1 MVIVINSVIGEF
13 SWVDFTWLAAST
25 VRSQVSDYSQ
35 LSDHRCPITANC
47 PIKLFDYTCTE
58 WLVKYKGAD
67 APITFEEIVTV
78 MISLVITVAGFSLGS
93 GTTSAQ
99 LVEENSGSAA
109 FESEALRYAGLRNVN
124 IIQSLSTVIFLSD
137 LSLSC
142 AFIKSVYIQL

>member
-1 MVIVINSVIGEF
+1 M
-13 SWVDFTWLAAST
+13 
-25 VRSQVSDYSQ
+25 
-35 LSDHRCPITANC
+35 
-47 PIKLFDYTCTE
+47 
-58 WLVKYKGAD
+58 KYKGAD